1 MAIRVLHALDR
12 LHETKKREVIHNTA
26 RFHTWLHCYP
36 DPGDKDDMHCHNGD
50 QTFFCLEGECTM
62 HFPDGGK
69 SVLKPGMIA
78 LIHGGDFYQL
88 ENTGDGPMYLIGHR
102 SGKSEDVKH
111 INYELRKDIK
121 ELSPEERDRIRSG
134 GSVYPSS

>member
-12 LHETKKREVIHNTA
+12 LHETKKREVIHNTSKI
-26 RFHTWLHCYP
+26 HTWLHCYP
-36 DPGDKDDMHCHNGD
+36 KPGDKDDMHCHNGD

-69 SVLKPGMIA
+69 SVMTPGMIA

-102 SGKSEDVKH
+102 SGRSEDNKH
-111 INYELRKDIK
+111 VNYEMRKDINA
-121 ELSPEERDRIRSG
+121 LPPEERDRIRDG
-134 GSVYPSS
+134 GRTPT

>member
-12 LHETKKREVIHNTA
+12 LHETKKREVIHNTP

-69 SVLKPGMIA
+69 SVMKPGMIA

-102 SGKSEDVKH
+102 SGRSGDNKH
-111 INYELRKDIK
+111 INYETRKDLN
-121 ELSPEERDRIRSG
+121 EMSPEERDKIR
-134 GSVYPSS
+134 GSRGAQASS